1 MVPTLPVR
9 DFAKLPVF
17 TADASMEGVTY
28 GLWSAPKSGSQLTET
43 WNQEEKL
50 PDGGKLLDFLGQESK
65 SSRLVPMAVSFYKL
79 HLS

>member
-17 TADASMEGVTY
+17 TADASMEEVTY

-43 WNQEEKL
+43 WNQEEKF
-50 PDGGKLLDFLGQESK
+50 PAGKLLDFLGQESK
-65 SSRLVPMAVSFYKL
+65 SSRLLPMAVSFYKL